1 MHAGLFLCGNK
12 TLLYSVFIIP
22 EKPWVEWIIPYF
34 TYIYKQDVPKVLKHH
49 FLLLAHSELFLCTVL
64 DTSIEKGVWENK
76 QKTSHGITQHEKVK
90 KIVFEAFI
98 CSHHN
103 RSVNL
108 ILWLLLNGV
117 RTSWSRHYSCKH
129 LHDDQE
135 NVGVKFEFKWM
146 SVHFT

>member
-76 QKTSHGITQHEKVK
+76 QKTSHGITQHEEVK
-90 KIVFEAFI
+90 KKIIVFEAFM
-98 CSHHN
+98 CPRRN
-103 RSVNL
+103 KSVNYYNYCWMVSEL
-108 ILWLLLNGV
+108 AEVGIILASTYMV
-117 RTSWSRHYSCKH
+117 IKKT
-129 LHDDQE
+129 
-135 NVGVKFEFKWM
+135 
-146 SVHFT
+146 